1 MTIHDHLAALPLFSE
16 MAPNEIDRIAA
27 GTTELQVLRG
37 DMIFRQGD
45 ASTGIHL
52 LVSGQVKLSLL
63 SPSGN
68 EKVVQ
73 LINPGQSFGEALM
86 FLEKPYIVSAQ
97 ALNNSLLLHV
107 SKDAV
112 FEQIERNPRFARS
125 MLAGLSRR
133 LHLLMKDVES
143 YSQRSAAQRLIGYL
157 LRDENDAPPG
167 ASGSRSIVLPAYKGI
182 IASRLNLSQEHFSRT
197 LRELTEKGLIEVS
210 GRVIT
215 VLDIEKLRAYGA

>member
-1 MTIHDHLAALPLFSE
+1 MTIRDYLASLPLFSE
-16 MAPNEIDRIAA
+16 IALDEMDRIAA
-27 GTTELQVLRG
+27 HTTEMQVLSG
-37 DMIFRQGD
+37 DMVFRQGD
-45 ASTGIHL
+45 PSTGIHL

-73 LINPGQSFGEALM
+73 LVDPGHSFGEALM

-107 SKDAV
+107 AKEAV
-112 FEQIERNPRFARS
+112 FEQIERNPRFART

-143 YSQRSAAQRLIGYL
+143 YSQRSATQRLIGYL
-157 LRDENDAPPG
+157 LRDDDDAAPS
-167 ASGSRSIVLPAYKGI
+167 ASVPRSITLPTYKGI

-197 LRELTEKGLIEVS
+197 LRELTEKGLIQVS